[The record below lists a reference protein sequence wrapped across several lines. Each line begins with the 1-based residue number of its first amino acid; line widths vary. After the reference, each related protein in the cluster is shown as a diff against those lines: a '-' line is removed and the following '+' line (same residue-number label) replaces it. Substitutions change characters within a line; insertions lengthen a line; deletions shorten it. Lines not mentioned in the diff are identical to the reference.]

1 MVKKREDSGSPLM
14 AIVLILLIGGLAF
27 VALNFNKVM
36 NYIETGNFE
45 EPGDVVPV
53 DNDNQNNNENNNNN
67 NTNNNNQEQ
76 NKEENKEEPKKEE
89 NNSQEENNNTE
100 ETHPTEE
107 EIRSILW
114 LLPLDKVFLDNN
126 GEEENGYSGVHDRD
140 TTFYVSPG
148 SSSIKIDQ
156 YFTFNVVRS
165 KDISTEEIRWE
176 CSDTRIAS
184 NEGNGKFKG
193 LKAGTVTISAYLPDN
208 KKATATLHI
217 INQGLPMSTSS
228 SIVIG
233 DKAEI
238 AVDEQYKGKVKF
250 ASSNPK
256 IASVDNNGK
265 ITAYRTGTVTF
276 TGTYGN
282 LMNSVT
288 LTVVGNRIHF
298 INTHAVSDAILLES
312 NGKFALIDT
321 GTTNWDNS
329 RKYFFEYLEGLGIKE
344 EGLEFVVLTNQHA
357 EHNGGMVSL
366 MNKGY
371 PVKKIYMK
379 SYNSND
385 DHSEKI
391 VERYNA
397 IIETA
402 REYNTTISYV
412 DKDMKF
418 TEEISKSGTV
428 DMSDMRVYFF
438 NTLQRLDNGN
448 TTTFDYFKSNYY
460 SGQSENI
467 NSIVNLISVNHHNI
481 LLTSDLNNYDIFN
494 GVMKNKVKMVWNRNE
509 KIDVYKINNHGNY
522 DCTGN
527 SNMEINATTYVVT
540 NNIDQVFNNAKGNGN
555 MITNDKVIYNGQEN
569 DSCFK
574 RLGVNMCDAY
584 YANNSNKALVF
595 NLSHNEVKVEGTL
608 GKNISKR
615 CK

>member
-1 MVKKREDSGSPLM
+1 MHLFFDIIYIESREVVMVKKREDSGSPLM

-53 DNDNQNNNENNNNN
+53 DNDNQNNSENNNNN
-67 NTNNNNQEQ
+67 NNNNNNQEQ

-89 NNSQEENNNTE
+89 NNSQEENNNNNE

-156 YFTFNVVRS
+156 YFTFNVIRS

-250 ASSNPK
+250 VSSNPK

-288 LTVVGNRIHF
+288 LTVPIKQKGAEGTFAPKTFPAIANSAGLDLAFYNVCGGIVLTITRDDIRAITLTGNNDEIIAGTIRVDFEDGLPAIKEIVTGEKSITFRSPNNKPF
-298 INTHAVSDAILLES
+298 IP
-312 NGKFALIDT
+312 
-321 GTTNWDNS
+321 GT
-329 RKYFFEYLEGLGIKE
+329 KYFITAIPGTFSQGFKLKFIAANGDEGL
-344 EGLEFVVLTNQHA
+344 
-357 EHNGGMVSL
+357 
-366 MNKGY
+366 
-371 PVKKIYMK
+371 
-379 SYNSND
+379 
-385 DHSEKI
+385 
-391 VERYNA
+391 
-397 IIETA
+397 
-402 REYNTTISYV
+402 
-412 DKDMKF
+412 
-418 TEEISKSGTV
+418 
-428 DMSDMRVYFF
+428 
-438 NTLQRLDNGN
+438 
-448 TTTFDYFKSNYY
+448 
-460 SGQSENI
+460 
-467 NSIVNLISVNHHNI
+467 
-481 LLTSDLNNYDIFN
+481 
-494 GVMKNKVKMVWNRNE
+494 
-509 KIDVYKINNHGNY
+509 
-522 DCTGN
+522 
-527 SNMEINATTYVVT
+527 
-540 NNIDQVFNNAKGNGN
+540 
-555 MITNDKVIYNGQEN
+555 
-569 DSCFK
+569 
-574 RLGVNMCDAY
+574 
-584 YANNSNKALVF
+584 
-595 NLSHNEVKVEGTL
+595 
-608 GKNISKR
+608 KNISDSKTINR
-615 CK
+615 SRFLVVNDADANVSFAPNENNANIIHFVDLDLKDKLVAAFDKDGDGDLSYDEAAAVESADDIFSAFGDEKGFQFFNEFH